1 MQVRLYFGA
10 KAQVS
15 EKQLQLLQL
24 NSSLTSCYGNQLW
37 QLSSGLF
44 LRFTSA
50 QMGGGPSTSIL
61 SSIFHLCVHKLW
73 TLVLYNILRCQ
84 GCICCDAPEISFM
97 IFRQMHMGNG
107 CEGGLHFYDSQPQ
120 TEALNDPSSC
130 CSCKVTHTPS
140 KSPFSCTHFHSF
152 CFAFHSSSLNLADL
166 NSRLH
171 TRKYTTAP
179 PKKMDLHMF
188 QVFHMAHLLIV

>member
-1 MQVRLYFGA
+1 MAAEQWALFEVYKRAGGQVPLYSYSIIHFPFMCA
-10 KAQVS
+10 
-15 EKQLQLLQL
+15 LL
-24 NSSLTSCYGNQLW
+24 
-37 QLSSGLF
+37 
-44 LRFTSA
+44 
-50 QMGGGPSTSIL
+50 
-61 SSIFHLCVHKLW
+61 
-73 TLVLYNILRCQ
+73 LYNILRCHS
-84 GCICCDAPEISFM
+84 CICCDAPEISFM
-97 IFRQMHMGNG
+97 ISSQMHMGNG

-171 TRKYTTAP
+171 ARKYTTAP

>member
-1 MQVRLYFGA
+1 
-10 KAQVS
+10 
-15 EKQLQLLQL
+15 
-24 NSSLTSCYGNQLW
+24 
-37 QLSSGLF
+37 
-44 LRFTSA
+44 
-50 QMGGGPSTSIL
+50 MGGGCPSTSIL

-97 IFRQMHMGNG
+97 ISIQMHMGNG

-130 CSCKVTHTPS
+130 CSCKVTHMPS
-140 KSPFSCTHFHSF
+140 QSPFSCTHFHSF

-171 TRKYTTAP
+171 ARKYTTAP

-188 QVFHMAHLLIV
+188 QVFHMAHLLIVRRISY